1 MIRFYVIRLPPTYTF
16 SLVFFF
22 LFLFSKFLFIIY
34 YSSMKSFLNLLSFF
48 LLSYYLWEL
57 YKRTCGALLSRRNWG
72 WEWLH
77 SKFQTFIN
85 GSDQWPK
92 NLRFCPLHESMD
104 SYNMLTWPRRPI
116 IIGTYINNLITNSS
130 SGPLIHLI
138 HLITWDVHLQAQ
150 VPTTE
155 GPTWFSQVTYVQLG
169 NPCIVAHLL
178 LFSPNYFT
186 FLKFLT
192 YVLNTSKHLGSDR

>member
-22 LFLFSKFLFIIY
+22 LFFFSKFLFIIY

-57 YKRTCGALLSRRNWG
+57 YKRTCGALLSKRNWG

-116 IIGTYINNLITNSS
+116 IIGTYINIPDHQQFIWATHPPNSPHHLGRSSAGPGTHYWRANLIFPSHVCS
-130 SGPLIHLI
+130 IG
-138 HLITWDVHLQAQ
+138 
-150 VPTTE
+150 
-155 GPTWFSQVTYVQLG
+155 
-169 NPCIVAHLL
+169 
-178 LFSPNYFT
+178 
-186 FLKFLT
+186 
-192 YVLNTSKHLGSDR
+192 